1 MSEVLKQL
9 YEEGREE
16 GRKQGIQKGFI
27 SALISLVKD
36 GILSIADAASR
47 ANMSVESFE
56 KYMQSMK

>member
-9 YEEGREE
+9 YEEGR
-16 GRKQGIQKGFI
+16 KQGIQRGFI

-56 KYMQSMK
+56 KYMRSMK

>member
-1 MSEVLKQL
+1 MK
-9 YEEGREE
+9 
-16 GRKQGIQKGFI
+16 KGIQRGFI

-56 KYMQSMK
+56 KYMRSMK